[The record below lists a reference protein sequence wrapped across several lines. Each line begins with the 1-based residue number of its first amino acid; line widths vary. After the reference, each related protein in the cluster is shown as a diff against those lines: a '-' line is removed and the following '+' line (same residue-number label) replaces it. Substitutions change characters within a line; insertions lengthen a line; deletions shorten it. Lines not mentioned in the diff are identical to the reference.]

1 MQDSIQLVVI
11 LLAICIAGL
20 LSQKIKLLPPI
31 AFILAGFLISF
42 LPAIQDFKI
51 PPEFILAIFLPS
63 ILNEAAFFTS
73 YRDFKYN
80 IRPIIQL
87 AIGLVIVTS
96 VAVAYVFQAF
106 VPEATLML
114 GLLLGA
120 IISPPDAVAATS
132 VMKQVKVP
140 KRVVSIV
147 EGESLVNDA
156 TGLML
161 YKIAL
166 IAVTTTTFR

>member
-1 MQDSIQLVVI
+1 
-11 LLAICIAGL
+11 
-20 LSQKIKLLPPI
+20 
-31 AFILAGFLISF
+31 
-42 LPAIQDFKI
+42 
-51 PPEFILAIFLPS
+51 
-63 ILNEAAFFTS
+63 
-73 YRDFKYN
+73 
-80 IRPIIQL
+80 
-87 AIGLVIVTS
+87 
-96 VAVAYVFQAF
+96 
-106 VPEATLML
+106 ML